1 MSTIK
6 IITFDDLPFKASLI
20 ENSCKHL
27 TFLKVPQTE
36 AMCVFYSVAIWARVF
51 TTKPIELAK
60 KVRECVAEYIREE
73 YPDEGELLEQLQA
86 GGTVD
91 KGVFRYIAEIFKMNI
106 ILMVV

>member
-1 MSTIK
+1 MLFLVEENENKTKKMSTIK

-51 TTKPIELAK
+51 ATKPIELAK

-73 YPDEGELLEQLQA
+73 YPDEGELLE
-86 GGTVD
+86 
-91 KGVFRYIAEIFKMNI
+91 
-106 ILMVV
+106 